1 MPIYE
6 YGCKSCGHTFEVSQ
20 GMMDDPLRICPQ
32 CGKEI
37 RRLINSGMGLIFKGS
52 GFYVTDNSKTG
63 AAKSPKAD
71 PKPAESACASCPAA
85 DSGACAQAVN
95 S

>member
-1 MPIYE
+1 MPIYA

-20 GMMDDPLRICPQ
+20 GMKDDPLKICPQ

-37 RRLINSGMGLIFKGS
+37 RRLITSGMGLIFKGS
-52 GFYVTDNSKTG
+52 GFYVTDNSK
-63 AAKSPKAD
+63 KSDSPKTD

-85 DSGACAQAVN
+85 ESGSCAQAAN

>member
-1 MPIYE
+1 MPMYE
-6 YGCKSCGHTFEVSQ
+6 YGCKHCGHTFEVSQ
-20 GMMDDPLRICPQ
+20 GMKEDPLRICPQ

-37 RRLINSGMGLIFKGS
+37 RRLISSGMGLIFKGS
-52 GFYVTDNSKTG
+52 GFYATDNSKTKG
-63 AAKSPKAD
+63 KDAPKAD

-85 DSGACAQAVN
+85 ESGTCAQAVN

>member
-1 MPIYE
+1 MPVYE
-6 YGCKSCGHTFEVSQ
+6 YGCKHCGHTFEVSQ
-20 GMMDDPLRICPQ
+20 SMKEDPLRICPQ

-37 RRLINSGMGLIFKGS
+37 RRLINGGMGLIFKGS

-63 AAKSPKAD
+63 GKESPKAA
-71 PKPAESACASCPAA
+71 PKPAESACSSCPAA
-85 DSGACAQAVN
+85 ESGNCAQAVN

>member
-6 YGCKSCGHTFEVSQ
+6 YGCKHCGHTFEVSQ
-20 GMMDDPLRICPQ
+20 SMKDDPLRICPQ

-52 GFYVTDNSKTG
+52 GFYVTDNSKTDKG
-63 AAKSPKAD
+63 NSPKAD

-85 DSGACAQAVN
+85 ESGSCAQAVN

>member
-20 GMMDDPLRICPQ
+20 GMKDDPLKICPQ

-37 RRLINSGMGLIFKGS
+37 RRLITSGMGLIFKGS
-52 GFYVTDNSKTG
+52 GFYVTDNSKKSAG
-63 AAKSPKAD
+63 DSPKAD

-85 DSGACAQAVN
+85 ESGVCAQAAN

>member
-6 YGCKSCGHTFEVSQ
+6 YGCKHCGHTFEVSQ
-20 GMMDDPLRICPQ
+20 SMKDDPLRICPQ

-52 GFYVTDNSKTG
+52 GFYVTDNSKT
-63 AAKSPKAD
+63 AAKNSPKAD
-71 PKPAESACASCPAA
+71 PKPAEGACASCPAA
-85 DSGACAQAVN
+85 ESGSCAQAVN

>member
-6 YGCKSCGHTFEVSQ
+6 YGCKHCGHTFEASQ
-20 GMMDDPLRICPQ
+20 SMRDDPLRICPQ

-37 RRLINSGMGLIFKGS
+37 RRLITSGMGLIFKGS
-52 GFYVTDNSKTG
+52 GFYATDNSKTAG
-63 AAKSPKAD
+63 KSSPKAD
-71 PKPAESACASCPAA
+71 PQPAEAACADCPAA
-85 DSGACAQAVN
+85 ESGSCAQAVN

>member
-6 YGCKSCGHTFEVSQ
+6 YGCKHCGHTFEVSQ
-20 GMMDDPLRICPQ
+20 SMKDDPLRICPQ

-52 GFYVTDNSKTG
+52 GFYATDNSKTN
-63 AAKSPKAD
+63 AKNDPKAD
-71 PKPAESACASCPAA
+71 PKPAESACSSCPAA
-85 DSGACAQAVN
+85 ESGACAQAVN

>member
-6 YGCKSCGHTFEVSQ
+6 YGCKHCGHTFEVSQ
-20 GMMDDPLRICPQ
+20 SMKDDPLRICPQ

-37 RRLINSGMGLIFKGS
+37 RRLITSGMGLIFKGS
-52 GFYVTDNSKTG
+52 GFYATDNSKTKG
-63 AAKSPKAD
+63 KDAPAAD

-85 DSGACAQAVN
+85 ESGACAQAVN

>member
-1 MPIYE
+1 MKE
-6 YGCKSCGHTFEVSQ
+6 
-20 GMMDDPLRICPQ
+20 DPLRICPQ

-37 RRLINSGMGLIFKGS
+37 RRLISSGMGLIFKGS
-52 GFYVTDNSKTG
+52 GFYVTDNSKAG
-63 AAKSPKAD
+63 SQDSPKAD

-85 DSGACAQAVN
+85 ESGVCAQAVN

>member
-20 GMMDDPLRICPQ
+20 SMKDDPLRVCPQ

-52 GFYVTDNSKTG
+52 GFYVTDNSKK
-63 AAKSPKAD
+63 KSVDGPKAD
-71 PKPAESACASCPAA
+71 PKPAESVCASCPAA
-85 DSGACAQAVN
+85 ASGDCAQAAN

>member
-20 GMMDDPLRICPQ
+20 SMKDDPLKICPQ

-37 RRLINSGMGLIFKGS
+37 RRLITSGMGLIFKGS
-52 GFYVTDNSKTG
+52 GFYVTDNSKKGGT
-63 AAKSPKAD
+63 PKAD

-85 DSGACAQAVN
+85 EAGVCAQAAN

>member
-20 GMMDDPLRICPQ
+20 SMKDDPLKICPQ

-52 GFYVTDNSKTG
+52 GFYVTDNSQ
-63 AAKSPKAD
+63 KSGGNKAD

-85 DSGACAQAVN
+85 ESGVCAQAAN

>member
-20 GMMDDPLRICPQ
+20 GMKDDPLKICPQ

-52 GFYVTDNSKTG
+52 GFYATDNSK
-63 AAKSPKAD
+63 KSGGD
-71 PKPAESACASCPAA
+71 SPKPAESACASCPAA
-85 DSGACAQAVN
+85 ESGVCAQAAN